1 MTQHSIEARLA
12 ELGLTLPT
20 AGAPVANYVPVVL
33 HGGLAMVSG
42 QLPRDGNG
50 LVTGKVGEDLDLAAG
65 HAAARLCGLAIL
77 AQLRAALG
85 GDLGRVTACLQL
97 SGFVNAGPGFTDHP
111 QVINGAS
118 DLMVAVFG
126 EAGRHARAAV
136 GAGSL
141 PLGAAVEVAASFAVA
156 P

>member
-1 MTQHSIEARLA
+1 MTKTSIESRLA
-12 ELGLTLPT
+12 TLGLTLPA

-33 HGGLAMVSG
+33 YGGVAMVSG
-42 QLPRDGNG
+42 QLPRDDRG

-65 HAAARLCGLAIL
+65 QAAARLCGLAIL

-85 GDLGRVTACLQL
+85 GDLDRATACLQL
-97 SGFVNAGPGFTDHP
+97 SGFVNAGPGFVEHP

-126 EAGRHARAAV
+126 DAGRHARAAV

-141 PLGAAVEVAASFAVA
+141 PLGAAVEVAATFAVA